1 MVVFPMLPQ
10 AQSIRSGLVGFA
22 SPYDKMRSTKG
33 ALTMTLHGTIRGRV
47 RQEIRPAPGT
57 KGVNFGP

>member
-1 MVVFPMLPQ
+1 MVFPMLPQ

-33 ALTMTLHGTIRGRV
+33 ALTMTLHGTIRGEFARKFDLPRV
-47 RQEIRPAPGT
+47 PKE
-57 KGVNFGP
+57 